1 MTADEGDRRARH
13 GLMLAAEPG
22 NARLLEL
29 VEEDGAAFVEERLRS
44 GRLHGPGLA
53 PVADRL
59 TAGLDIDTQNRMAAA
74 VGARLLCP
82 GDADWPTAIDV
93 LAEVTDGDGQGG
105 RPLGLWVRGGP
116 LAGIGPAVAVVGS
129 RAATDYGAWVAADLA
144 ADLAG
149 QGVVVVSGGAYG
161 IDGHAHRGALVAG
174 GVTVAVLACG
184 VDVAYPR
191 QHEQLFERIVD
202 GGGALVSEAPMGAT
216 ARRNRFLV
224 RNRLIAALSLG
235 TVVVEA
241 AARSGALNTANWA
254 DRCSRPTFAVPGPVG
269 SALSAGTH
277 RLVRER
283 GAVLVTCAGDVLEDL
298 GLAGSAGLGPT
309 EQDQPTLLVGG
320 VAELSLD
327 ASQVLAAMREHRAAD
342 VAGLSRASALAVPE
356 VLAAVAELALAGLA
370 DTDGAGY
377 RVTGTGRSYTA
388 STSDLR

>member
-1 MTADEGDRRARH
+1 MRTDDEERRARLA
-13 GLMLAAEPG
+13 LMLAAEPG

-29 VEEDGAAFVEERLRS
+29 VEDDGAAVVEERLRS

-59 TAGLDIDTQNRMAAA
+59 AAGVDLEMQFRLAAA

-82 GDADWPTAIDV
+82 GDADWPAALDV
-93 LAEVTDGDGQGG
+93 LTEVTDGEGQGG
-105 RPLGLWVRGGP
+105 RPLALWVRGGSVRSM
-116 LAGIGPAVAVVGS
+116 AAAVAVVGS

-149 QGVVVVSGGAYG
+149 QGVAVVSGGAYG

-174 GVTVAVLACG
+174 GLTVAVLACG

-191 QHEQLFERIVD
+191 QHEQLFARVVD

-283 GAVLVTCAGDVLEDL
+283 GAVLVTSAADVLEDL
-298 GLAGSAGLGPT
+298 GLAAAVGGDADEGR
-309 EQDQPTLLVGG
+309 QPTLLVGPC
-320 VAELSLD
+320 ELSTE
-327 ASQVLAAMREHRAAD
+327 ANQVWAAMRGKRALD
-342 VAGLSRASALAVPE
+342 VAALSRGSGLAIAD

-370 DTDGAGY
+370 DSDGGRYRLTTAVSAG
-377 RVTGTGRSYTA
+377 RRTE
-388 STSDLR
+388 

>member
-1 MTADEGDRRARH
+1 
-13 GLMLAAEPG
+13 
-22 NARLLEL
+22 
-29 VEEDGAAFVEERLRS
+29 V
-44 GRLHGPGLA
+44 
-53 PVADRL
+53 
-59 TAGLDIDTQNRMAAA
+59 
-74 VGARLLCP
+74 CP
-82 GDADWPTAIDV
+82 GDPDWPTALDV
-93 LAEVTDGDGQGG
+93 LVDVTDGEGQGG
-105 RPLGLWVRGGP
+105 RPLALWVRGGA
-116 LAGIGPAVAVVGS
+116 LVDAGPAVAVVGS

-149 QGVVVVSGGAYG
+149 LGVWVVSGGAYG

-191 QHEQLFERIVD
+191 QHEQLLERIAGD
-202 GGGALVSEAPMGAT
+202 GGGVLVSEAPMGAT

-283 GAVLVTCAGDVLEDL
+283 GAVLVTCAADVVEDL
-298 GLAGSAGLGPT
+298 GLGAGPLGSH
-309 EQDQPTLLVGG
+309 DHGQPTLLVDP
-320 VAELSLD
+320 VTELSAD
-327 ASQVLAAMREHRAAD
+327 ATKVLAVVPGKRSID
-342 VAGLSRASALAVPE
+342 VAALSRGSGLAVPE
-356 VLAAVAELALAGLA
+356 VMAAVAELALTGLI
-370 DTDGAGY
+370 DTDGSGY
-377 RVTGTGRSYTA
+377 RRTTA
-388 STSDLR
+388 GHAMTSLGLEGSPVA

>member
-1 MTADEGDRRARH
+1 MSPDDEERRARLA
-13 GLMLAAEPG
+13 LMLAAEPG

-29 VEEDGAAFVEERLRS
+29 VEEEGAAFVEERLRS

-53 PVADRL
+53 PVGDRL
-59 TAGLDIDTQNRMAAA
+59 AAGLDIDTQLRMAAA
-74 VGARLLCP
+74 VGARLVCP
-82 GDADWPTAIDV
+82 GDEDWPQALDV
-93 LAEVTDGDGQGG
+93 LTEVTDGDGQGG
-105 RPLGLWVRGGP
+105 RPLGLWVRGGS
-116 LAGIGPAVAVVGS
+116 IGCISAAVAVVGS

-149 QGVVVVSGGAYG
+149 QGVSVVSGGAYG

-191 QHEQLFERIVD
+191 QHEQLFARVLD
-202 GGGALVSEAPMGAT
+202 GGGALLSEAPMGAT

-241 AARSGALNTANWA
+241 AIRSGALNTANWA

-283 GAVLVTCAGDVLEDL
+283 GAVLVTSAADVLEDL
-298 GLAGSAGLGPT
+298 GLT
-309 EQDQPTLLVGG
+309 EAVQVDTDDARQPTLLVGQLG
-320 VAELSLD
+320 ELSAD
-327 ASQVLAAMREHRAAD
+327 AHQVLAAMRGNGALDLGALSRETGLAFAD
-342 VAGLSRASALAVPE
+342 VLG
-356 VLAAVAELALAGLA
+356 AVAELALAGLA
-370 DTDGAGY
+370 DTDGARY
-377 RVTGTGRSYTA
+377 RLTAAVTAGRPTK
-388 STSDLR
+388 

>member
-1 MTADEGDRRARH
+1 MTAGDERRARLA
-13 GLMLAAEPG
+13 LMLAAEPG

-29 VEEDGAAFVEERLRS
+29 VEEHGAAFVEERLRS

-53 PVADRL
+53 SVAERL
-59 TAGLDIDTQNRMAAA
+59 AVGIDIETQTRMAAA
-74 VGARLLCP
+74 SGARLLCP
-82 GDADWPTAIDV
+82 GDEEWPTALDV
-93 LAEVTDGDGQGG
+93 LAEVTDGEGQGG
-105 RPLGLWVRGGP
+105 RPLGLWVRGGRLSSINP
-116 LAGIGPAVAVVGS
+116 SVAVVGS

-149 QGVVVVSGGAYG
+149 HGVAVVSGGAYG
-161 IDGHAHRGALVAG
+161 IDGHAHRGTLVAG

-191 QHEQLFERIVD
+191 QHEQLLERIVGT
-202 GGGALVSEAPMGAT
+202 GGVLVSEAPMGAT

-283 GAVLVTCAGDVLEDL
+283 GAVLVTGAADVLEDL
-298 GLAGSAGLGPT
+298 GLAGTSIDPDEPL
-309 EQDQPTLLVGG
+309 QLTLLVGDIP
-320 VAELSLD
+320 ELSPN
-327 ASQVLAAMREHRAAD
+327 ASQVLGAMHGNGVVD
-342 VAGLSRASALAVPE
+342 VAALSRRCGLAVPE
-356 VLAAVAELALAGLA
+356 ILAAIAELALAGLA
-370 DTDGAGY
+370 DTEGANY
-377 RVTGTGRSYTA
+377 RLTAVGRSN
-388 STSDLR
+388 SRRL

>member
-1 MTADEGDRRARH
+1 MTADDDEDRRARLA
-13 GLMLAAEPG
+13 LMLAAEPG
-22 NARLLEL
+22 NAPLLEL
-29 VEEDGAAFVEERLRS
+29 VEEDGAAIVEQHLRS

-53 PVADRL
+53 PVAERLAAGIDIATQDRL
-59 TAGLDIDTQNRMAAA
+59 AAA
-74 VGARLLCP
+74 ADARLVCP
-82 GDADWPTAIDV
+82 GEEDWPTALDV
-93 LAEVTDGDGQGG
+93 LAEVTDGEGQGG
-105 RPLGLWVRGGP
+105 LPLGLWVRGCP
-116 LAGIGPAVAVVGS
+116 LGSIGPAVAVVGS
-129 RAATDYGAWVAADLA
+129 RAATDYGAWVAADMA

-149 QGVVVVSGGAYG
+149 HGVVVVSGGAYG

-191 QHEQLFERIVD
+191 QHEQLLERIVGT
-202 GGGALVSEAPMGAT
+202 GGVLVSEAPMGAT

-283 GAVLVTCAGDVLEDL
+283 GAVLVTSAADVLEDL
-298 GLAGSAGLGPT
+298 GFAAAGVDTDEPR
-309 EQDQPTLLVGG
+309 QPTLLVGR
-320 VAELSLD
+320 VPELSPD
-327 ASQVLAAMREHRAAD
+327 ASEVLAAMHGSGAVD
-342 VAGLSRASALAVPE
+342 VAALSRGSGLAVPE
-356 VLAAVAELALAGLA
+356 ILAAVAELALAGLA
-370 DTDGAGY
+370 DTDGLSY
-377 RVTGTGRSYTA
+377 RLTAAGRSNTQ
-388 STSDLR
+388 RQ